1 MKGYDMIGIDGEWPP
16 LLCANSSAQKLS
28 ILQIAT
34 WDSCFI
40 IDVIK
45 LSDSQQYWT
54 LFTERILNSQKII
67 KLGFGIHNDLTVIR
81 DSLLFNIDFKPQKVL
96 DLMKLTEYI
105 LSEYTNIINDSV
117 IAEARTR
124 NLKGLSKVVFL
135 LFGKSLNKS
144 EQFSDWSRR
153 PLREDQVK
161 YAALDAFCLLQIYQ
175 KLEQLFAENDYDFN
189 QFINNFMSGKLKRVP
204 KIAKTQDKDDLH
216 LEVNFAPTSV
226 MNFRCVVDTMLQGMN
241 HFTKDSLNKYYN

>member
-1 MKGYDMIGIDGEWPP
+1 M
-16 LLCANSSAQKLS
+16 
-28 ILQIAT
+28 
-34 WDSCFI
+34 
-40 IDVIK
+40 
-45 LSDSQQYWT
+45 
-54 LFTERILNSQKII
+54 NSQKII
-67 KLGFGIHNDLTVIR
+67 KLGYGIHNDLTVIK
-81 DSLLFNIDFKPQKVL
+81 DSLAFNVDFKPQKVL

-105 LSEYTNIINDSV
+105 LSEYTNLINDSV
-117 IAEARTR
+117 IAEARNR

-175 KLEQLFAENDYDFN
+175 KLGQLFRENDYDFN
-189 QFINNFMSGKLKRVP
+189 QFIDNFMSGKLKRVS
-204 KIAKTQDKDDLH
+204 IIVKTEDIDDVH
-216 LEVNFAPTSV
+216 LEVNFARTSV

-241 HFTKDSLNKYYN
+241 ESFD